1 MRHIVMMKLQPGVFD
16 DKALADYRATF
27 RALRE
32 ALPEDVL
39 AVRVIPNAVPRE
51 QNMDVMIEME
61 LRDADSLPRYL
72 RHPLHVGIGER
83 WNPYVV
89 KIASFDEA
97 EEKEG
102 EP

>member
-16 DKALADYRATF
+16 AAALKDYRDTF
-27 RALRE
+27 RALQE
-32 ALPEDVL
+32 ALPEDIL

-61 LRDADSLPRYL
+61 LRNAEALPRYL

-83 WNPYVV
+83 YNPHVV
-89 KIASFDEA
+89 KIASFDEETG
-97 EEKEG
+97 EEAA
-102 EP
+102 P

>member
-1 MRHIVMMKLQPGVFD
+1 MRHIVMMKLEPGVFD
-16 DKALADYRATF
+16 EAALKDYQQTF
-27 RALRE
+27 QALQA
-32 ALPEDVL
+32 ALPEDIL

-51 QNMDVMIEME
+51 QNMDVMIEMK

-83 WNPYVV
+83 YNPHVV

-97 EEKEG
+97 EGGG
-102 EP
+102 EA